1 MVAWGRG
8 PLNAIRRHSPEE
20 RLLRGAKD
28 GCATEGL
35 VIATYTALEVMARG
49 AGDTG
54 IAQLAADIRADEQR
68 MLEWLRHEILKLT
81 DTFIR
86 DELDELDPIERP
98 QRQRVPGKRVW
109 ADYDELSVG
118 EVRHA
123 LSRSDA
129 RGHHETPRT
138 FATGGPGNG
147 SGMNDGDS
155 PKDKVRKLEE
165 NPPERIEDWPDDEAK
180 YETFG
185 GPEGDHTYEEGPESK
200 LGPSSLRHHEGGDV
214 SIDGEKVEDP
224 ERYK

>member
-1 MVAWGRG
+1 VPGDPARSRIVHYLLEAHADELALARTLRSHIAVAPRGPYRTGLEGYLHETREHARRLDRRLTELGAGRGRLRSTASGLRNAAAWGRG
-8 PLNAIRRHSPEE
+8 PLNAMRRHSPEE

-35 VIATYTALEVMARG
+35 VIATYTALEVMARS

-54 IAQLAADIRADEQR
+54 TAQLAADIRADEQR

-86 DELDELDPIERP
+86 DELDEYDPIERP
-98 QRQRVPGKRVW
+98 RRQRIPGKRVW

-129 RGHHETPRT
+129 RERHEAR
-138 FATGGPGNG
+138 
-147 SGMNDGDS
+147 
-155 PKDKVRKLEE
+155 
-165 NPPERIEDWPDDEAK
+165 
-180 YETFG
+180 
-185 GPEGDHTYEEGPESK
+185 
-200 LGPSSLRHHEGGDV
+200 
-214 SIDGEKVEDP
+214 
-224 ERYK
+224 

>member
-1 MVAWGRG
+1 VLPDAARARIVHYLREALDDELGLARTLRSHIVVAARGPYRTGLEGYLHETREHARRVDRRLTELGAGRGPVRSGASAVRNVVAWGRG

-54 IAQLAADIRADEQR
+54 TAQLAADIRADEQR

-86 DELDELDPIERP
+86 DELDEHDPIERP
-98 QRQRVPGKRVW
+98 QRRRIPGQRVW

-129 RGHHETPRT
+129 REHHE
-138 FATGGPGNG
+138 PG
-147 SGMNDGDS
+147 
-155 PKDKVRKLEE
+155 
-165 NPPERIEDWPDDEAK
+165 
-180 YETFG
+180 
-185 GPEGDHTYEEGPESK
+185 
-200 LGPSSLRHHEGGDV
+200 
-214 SIDGEKVEDP
+214 
-224 ERYK
+224 

>member
-1 MVAWGRG
+1 VLNAVAWGRG

-54 IAQLAADIRADEQR
+54 TAQLAADIRADEQR

-98 QRQRVPGKRVW
+98 RRQRIPGQRVW

-123 LSRSDA
+123 LSRSDS
-129 RGHHETPRT
+129 REHHEAR
-138 FATGGPGNG
+138 
-147 SGMNDGDS
+147 
-155 PKDKVRKLEE
+155 
-165 NPPERIEDWPDDEAK
+165 
-180 YETFG
+180 
-185 GPEGDHTYEEGPESK
+185 
-200 LGPSSLRHHEGGDV
+200 
-214 SIDGEKVEDP
+214 
-224 ERYK
+224 